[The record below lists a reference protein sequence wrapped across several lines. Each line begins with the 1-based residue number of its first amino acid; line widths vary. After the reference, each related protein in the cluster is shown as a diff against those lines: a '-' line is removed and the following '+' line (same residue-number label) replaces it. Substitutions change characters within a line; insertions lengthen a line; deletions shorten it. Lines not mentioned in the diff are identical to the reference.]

1 MQLVDLFWQ
10 LLVNPNV
17 VYLLLVAGLL
27 CLALAVT
34 TPGSGAPEVGALV
47 FLTFAA
53 LGLFQLPTN
62 IFGLALMFVS
72 FVLFMLEF
80 KWTSHGALTVGGIVT
95 LVSGS
100 LMLFGINV
108 ESVRV
113 SFWLIGLTVIVTVA
127 FFTFIVG
134 AALAT
139 RHLPPRQNPDSV
151 IGTIGEAKTDVLN
164 EGTVQVGNELWTA
177 QSDETIPAGTKV
189 KVIERSGLKVKVVRN
204 DTKK

>member
-10 LLVNPNV
+10 LLINPNI
-17 VYLLLVAGLL
+17 VYLLLMAGLL
-27 CLALAVT
+27 CLALAIT
-34 TPGSGAPEVGALV
+34 TPGSGAPEVGAAI
-47 FLTFAA
+47 FLTLAA

-62 IFGLALMFVS
+62 WLGLALIVLSMI
-72 FVLFMLEF
+72 LFMLDF
-80 KWTSHGALTVGGIVT
+80 QWTSHGAITVGGIVT
-95 LVSGS
+95 LVGGS

-113 SFWLIGLTVIVTVA
+113 SFWLIGLTVFATVG

-177 QSDETIPAGTKV
+177 ESDETIPAGTKV
-189 KVIERSGLKVKVVRN
+189 KVIERSGLKVKVVRS